1 MLGKNRGTTM
11 IILDKPYISNEMK
24 DYMNYSQ
31 NAVLNN
37 EMALNENQGQH
48 FNVVEKN
55 EFIKLYQNGE
65 RLYTVSENSIDWI
78 YQNIPDE
85 KLINCINIMKDK
97 VKFRGLLKEMYPDF
111 FYKEIAAS
119 DLKNLDFSELSLPLI
134 IKPSVGFF
142 SVGVYT
148 VTNEDDWNF
157 AINDIFSSMQEWKK
171 SFPKNVVSNSVFI
184 LEQYIKG
191 DEYAIDAYY
200 DENGQAVILNI
211 MKHDF
216 SSISDVS
223 DRLYYT
229 GKEIIEDHLMD
240 FTVFLN
246 DANKHIN
253 ARDFPLH
260 AEVRI
265 DDGRI
270 MPIEFNP
277 MRFAGWCC
285 TDLVY
290 FAFGFKTYDYYFKN
304 TKPDWATLLQGK
316 ENKLY
321 SLIVLDKPENLK
333 AIDVFNY
340 EKVCDRF
347 NKVINLRRLD
357 YQKQPISGFLFTE
370 TELNNREELDFV
382 IKSDFKEFISSKDE
396 MV

>member
-148 VTNEDDWNF
+148 VTNED
-157 AINDIFSSMQEWKK
+157 
-171 SFPKNVVSNSVFI
+171 
-184 LEQYIKG
+184 
-191 DEYAIDAYY
+191 
-200 DENGQAVILNI
+200 
-211 MKHDF
+211 
-216 SSISDVS
+216 
-223 DRLYYT
+223 
-229 GKEIIEDHLMD
+229 
-240 FTVFLN
+240 
-246 DANKHIN
+246 
-253 ARDFPLH
+253 
-260 AEVRI
+260 
-265 DDGRI
+265 
-270 MPIEFNP
+270 
-277 MRFAGWCC
+277 
-285 TDLVY
+285 
-290 FAFGFKTYDYYFKN
+290 
-304 TKPDWATLLQGK
+304 
-316 ENKLY
+316 
-321 SLIVLDKPENLK
+321 
-333 AIDVFNY
+333 
-340 EKVCDRF
+340 
-347 NKVINLRRLD
+347 
-357 YQKQPISGFLFTE
+357 
-370 TELNNREELDFV
+370 
-382 IKSDFKEFISSKDE
+382 
-396 MV
+396 

>member
-1 MLGKNRGTTM
+1 M